1 MNYGTGFQPGSSHIA
16 CTALCRS
23 LITIEEIPD
32 EDASQSL
39 NSLGLDEFKGLLF
52 VPTDPQELGSF
63 MKDLVAE
70 QQYFLD
76 GLQKDYPG
84 LSKDLYTD
92 KGSISCNTSS
102 SSHKA
107 DPNVTNWIFDM
118 SQANPKDKPDLL
130 DQSESDDD
138 KFPDMDTEG
147 FDKEET
153 YMYDYSWEARKPL
166 TTQEAHDAVKDLNH
180 ILRPPH
186 LKGHGYKECT
196 VPLVI

>member
-70 QQYFLD
+70 QQHFLD

-92 KGSISCNTSS
+92 KGSISWNTSS
-102 SSHKA
+102 LTS
-107 DPNVTNWIFDM
+107 WIKVSLTMM
-118 SQANPKDKPDLL
+118 S
-130 DQSESDDD
+130 
-138 KFPDMDTEG
+138 FPI
-147 FDKEET
+147 
-153 YMYDYSWEARKPL
+153 W
-166 TTQEAHDAVKDLNH
+166 TQKDLTKKRHTCMITAGKHINH
-180 ILRPPH
+180 
-186 LKGHGYKECT
+186 
-196 VPLVI
+196 